1 MDEETGRISDAQLK
15 KSSEDAKFS
24 YCDLLSH
31 RALKEDHEVLIPSTE
46 MKIDTRRQVAYC
58 SFPSPVECNGDIR
71 IVIKLIT
78 LTSER
83 NAFVW
88 FNSQFITDAVTVF
101 SEYEVDRS
109 KSSLSHSGMDS
120 SSSSSLTS
128 YSSTTQDTTPDSS
141 SVSIPMVSRQSSF
154 NLFSSTAASPMPEEG
169 EREFFIRCVFS
180 DASLSETDESYRWRI
195 EKENADR
202 LGTEDVVEH
211 SASKPMSLLQKAG
224 SQLFTSTRNLISRV
238 SSTSGGLLRSNSA
251 TPSRQSSEP
260 SSPSHSVHGHGEEVS
275 IELKE
280 MRETGS
286 GVQLR
291 EQAEIERR
299 KQMRLH
305 SLHESDELTLSA
317 STANGDTAKSDELTL
332 SASTANGDTAKSE
345 EVTPLRAIDESPNDS
360 SDEIQLGSDE
370 GESHSQS

>member
-46 MKIDTRRQVAYC
+46 MKMDTRRQVAYC

-71 IVIKLIT
+71 IVIKVIT

-109 KSSLSHSGMDS
+109 KSSLSHSSMDS

-141 SVSIPMVSRQSSF
+141 SVSIPIVSRQSSF

-251 TPSRQSSEP
+251 TASRQSSEP
-260 SSPSHSVHGHGEEVS
+260 SSPSHSVHEHAEEVS
-275 IELKE
+275 VELKE

-317 STANGDTAKSDELTL
+317 STANGDTAKS
-332 SASTANGDTAKSE
+332 E
-345 EVTPLRAIDESPNDS
+345 EVTPLRAIDESTNDS

>member
-1 MDEETGRISDAQLK
+1 M
-15 KSSEDAKFS
+15 
-24 YCDLLSH
+24 
-31 RALKEDHEVLIPSTE
+31 
-46 MKIDTRRQVAYC
+46 
-58 SFPSPVECNGDIR
+58 
-71 IVIKLIT
+71 
-78 LTSER
+78 
-83 NAFVW
+83 
-88 FNSQFITDAVTVF
+88 
-101 SEYEVDRS
+101 
-109 KSSLSHSGMDS
+109 
-120 SSSSSLTS
+120 
-128 YSSTTQDTTPDSS
+128 
-141 SVSIPMVSRQSSF
+141 
-154 NLFSSTAASPMPEEG
+154 
-169 EREFFIRCVFS
+169 
-180 DASLSETDESYRWRI
+180 
-195 EKENADR
+195 
-202 LGTEDVVEH
+202 EH
-211 SASKPMSLLQKAG
+211 SASKPLSLLQKAG

-317 STANGDTAKSDELTL
+317 STANGDTAKS
-332 SASTANGDTAKSE
+332 E